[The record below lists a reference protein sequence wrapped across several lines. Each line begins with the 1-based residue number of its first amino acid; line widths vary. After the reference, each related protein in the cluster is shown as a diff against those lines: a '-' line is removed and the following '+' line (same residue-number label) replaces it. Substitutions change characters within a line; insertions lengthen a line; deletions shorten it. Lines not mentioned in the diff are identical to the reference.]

1 MAEIGSFLY
10 RKLAA
15 ALLKL
20 FKATIRFEVHNQ
32 PLQEP
37 VVYAV
42 WHRNLMH
49 CALQRA
55 GDPIV
60 VMVSSSRDGELIAG
74 PLEELGYTTVRG
86 SSTRQGSHALK
97 AMLRHAREC
106 ALAITPDGPKGP
118 VGTIHPG
125 MYQLALLGKIPI
137 VAVFCD
143 ANREW
148 VFNSW
153 DRFRFPKP
161 FAKVYIEYSDPIW
174 VHTKEDIPRAEELFR
189 SFLDQKEGQA
199 KHA

>member
-1 MAEIGSFLY
+1 
-10 RKLAA
+10 
-15 ALLKL
+15 
-20 FKATIRFEVHNQ
+20 
-32 PLQEP
+32 
-37 VVYAV
+37 
-42 WHRNLMH
+42 
-49 CALQRA
+49 
-55 GDPIV
+55 
-60 VMVSSSRDGELIAG
+60 
-74 PLEELGYTTVRG
+74 
-86 SSTRQGSHALK
+86 
-97 AMLRHAREC
+97 MLRHAREC

-199 KHA
+199 QHA